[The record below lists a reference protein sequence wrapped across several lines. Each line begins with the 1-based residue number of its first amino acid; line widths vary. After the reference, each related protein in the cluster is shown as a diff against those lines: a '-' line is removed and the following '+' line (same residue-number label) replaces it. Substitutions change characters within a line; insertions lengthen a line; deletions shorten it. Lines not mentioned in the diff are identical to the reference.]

1 MAERTCVDRVL
12 LPVTAAIYRNGEEK
26 QAMRWS
32 FEIGIGGESDKKL
45 FDLILRTREGFG
57 IADRCSQLKI
67 ARFTMSISMK
77 DFQVTMSCPKGRVF
91 EIDSQEQ
98 RDAAIA
104 KVTQKERELLNRS
117 SMPKWKT
124 STLHQQEN

>member
-45 FDLILRTREGFG
+45 FDLIFTNKRRIWNRRSLQPAENSE
-57 IADRCSQLKI
+57 IHNVDQHE
-67 ARFTMSISMK
+67 RFSSHNEL
-77 DFQVTMSCPKGRVF
+77 SKG
-91 EIDSQEQ
+91 Q
-98 RDAAIA
+98 
-104 KVTQKERELLNRS
+104 
-117 SMPKWKT
+117 
-124 STLHQQEN
+124 